1 MTTANTDHAPEP
13 YPRADIAAAVARVLR
28 RAKDPPQ
35 PDVDGDRSSGKYAGL
50 AQDFRGS
57 AWQHLDAS
65 DLPQASNKAWGL
77 VAETVKAISAEHGG
91 FIHKHRSISEV
102 VTQLCMMAR
111 NAGDADAARQLIRAF
126 GTANQLHANFYEDE
140 LSDYGVM
147 EWLMQCEELSDQLY
161 ALFWPAGVA
170 QSRQSAPPVFFT

>member
-1 MTTANTDHAPEP
+1 MTTPNTTATATAP
-13 YPRADIAAAVARVLR
+13 YPRAAIAAAVAQALR
-28 RAKDPPQ
+28 RAN
-35 PDVDGDRSSGKYAGL
+35 DRPRPGEDAARTASKYAAL
-50 AQDFRGS
+50 SQNFHHS
-57 AWQHLDAS
+57 AWQHLDAN
-65 DLPQASNKAWGL
+65 DLPQASNKAWGM

-102 VTQLCMMAR
+102 VNQLYLLAR

-140 LSDYGVM
+140 LSDYVVM

-161 ALFWPAGVA
+161 ALFWPDG
-170 QSRQSAPPVFFT
+170 APSPA